1 MPTPPGKPRI
11 HAHVHMHTPAHSMLE
26 GQKQETHGPLPSGR
40 GGEWWSWTDLLVPKL
55 THCLRRG
62 CYKKYTTVAST
73 TSIYFSEFWRFCRP
87 ECQRVWALRED
98 PFPVYRWPLSSVSSH
113 GGEREVSFLP
123 LLVRALIPSREL
135 HPMPSQGPSP
145 PNTITLRARGSIYTC
160 GVGETK
166 HAVLTPS

>member
-1 MPTPPGKPRI
+1 MEHISARPPRATCPRHPLGLTERVIQQPFGHFSWSLGKHREEPKSLQLESVPTPPGKPRI

-87 ECQRVWALRED
+87 ECQQVWALRED
-98 PFPVYRWPLSSVSSH
+98 PFPVYRWPLS
-113 GGEREVSFLP
+113 F
-123 LLVRALIPSREL
+123 
-135 HPMPSQGPSP
+135 
-145 PNTITLRARGSIYTC
+145 C
-160 GVGETK
+160 
-166 HAVLTPS
+166 VLT